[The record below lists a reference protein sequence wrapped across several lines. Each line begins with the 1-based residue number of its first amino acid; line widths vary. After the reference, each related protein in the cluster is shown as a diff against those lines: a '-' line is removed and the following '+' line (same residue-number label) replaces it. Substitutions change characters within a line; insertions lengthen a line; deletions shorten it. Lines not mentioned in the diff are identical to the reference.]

1 MMLAKQLAPAVF
13 SDREIAPMTVD
24 LGTSARQALIALMVS
39 VTKVSNPDLRTTYR
53 TEIDKATRAEL
64 TDAKL
69 ITWEKGA
76 RGAIFHELTDKGWRR
91 ARNEFLLPP
100 PERVTGPWLLH
111 YATLRHLALLMQ
123 RHDYELADIFVEPDS
138 GPLPV
143 EPDPPAAETA
153 DPAAEMADPV
163 EERVRGAYFDLA
175 EKPGDLIALSLL
187 RARLAD
193 VARAD
198 LDRILRDMD
207 RRREI
212 HLDPDPGRNSL
223 PQHALDAAI
232 VVGGEE
238 KHLITIGRA

>member
-1 MMLAKQLAPAVF
+1 
-13 SDREIAPMTVD
+13 MTVD

-39 VTKVSNPDLRTTYR
+39 VTKVSNPDLRKTYR

-100 PERVTGPWLLH
+100 PERVTGAWLLH
-111 YATLRHLALLMQ
+111 YATLRHLALLMK
-123 RHDYELADIFVEPDS
+123 RNDYELADIFAEPDF
-138 GPLPV
+138 GPV
-143 EPDPPAAETA
+143 EVELGSATTETA
-153 DPAAEMADPV
+153 APV
-163 EERVRGAYFDLA
+163 GERVRGAYFDLA
-175 EKPGDLIALSLL
+175 ENPGDLVALSLL

-193 VARAD
+193 VTRAD
-198 LDRILRDMD
+198 LDHILREMD

-212 HLDPDPGRNSL
+212 HLDPDPSRNSL